1 MISSKYRDMRIL
13 LFFDLPTQTSKDRKN
28 YQQFRKFLLNDGYIM
43 VQYSVY
49 SRFCRNYQAINKHKK
64 RIHDN
69 KPAEGEVRFMIVTEK
84 QYHAMTVLNGG
95 FNLHECTISTDPLIE
110 V

>member
-1 MISSKYRDMRIL
+1 MRSSKYRDMRIL
-13 LFFDLPTQTSKDRKN
+13 LFFDLPTQTSKDKKN

-49 SRFCRNYQAINKHKK
+49 SRFCRNYQAIDKHKK
-64 RIHDN
+64 RIMEN
-69 KPAEGEVRFMIVTEK
+69 KPEEGEVRFMVVTEK
-84 QYHAMTVLNGG
+84 QYHAMIVINGE
-95 FNLHECTISTDPLIE
+95 FNLHEKTISIDPLIE